1 MFRVILQT
9 SLFFA
14 LVACA
19 SVSENSVSSPQLKKT
34 APNPFDAI
42 VEKSVRGW
50 RVLCAE
56 RNGGFGRTR
65 VKLLTWCARL
75 NGKK

>member
-19 SVSENSVSSPQLKKT
+19 SVSENSVSSPQSKKT
-34 APNPFDAI
+34 ASNPFDAL
-42 VEKSVRGW
+42 VENPFVDGVFY
-50 RVLCAE
+50 VLKETVDLAE
-56 RNGGFGRTR
+56 RGSSYVLG
-65 VKLLTWCARL
+65 AQD
-75 NGKK
+75 

>member
-19 SVSENSVSSPQLKKT
+19 SVSENSVASPQLKKT

-42 VEKSVRGW
+42 VENPFVDGVFY
-50 RVLCAE
+50 VLKGTVDLAE
-56 RNGGFGRTR
+56 RGSNYVLG
-65 VKLLTWCARL
+65 AQD
-75 NGKK
+75 